1 MALSFYGVF
10 FLARVFFAKAREHQ
24 GITTIIAYPLS
35 IIEVFK
41 KLNTYMKV
49 VGGIIFL
56 CKAIFKLGFRSKGIS
71 FRSYELVLAMLFTEE
86 EAQQGFATKILYL
99 T

>member
-1 MALSFYGVF
+1 
-10 FLARVFFAKAREHQ
+10 
-24 GITTIIAYPLS
+24 
-35 IIEVFK
+35 
-41 KLNTYMKV
+41 MKV

-71 FRSYELVLAMLFTEE
+71 FRSYEQVLAMLFTEE